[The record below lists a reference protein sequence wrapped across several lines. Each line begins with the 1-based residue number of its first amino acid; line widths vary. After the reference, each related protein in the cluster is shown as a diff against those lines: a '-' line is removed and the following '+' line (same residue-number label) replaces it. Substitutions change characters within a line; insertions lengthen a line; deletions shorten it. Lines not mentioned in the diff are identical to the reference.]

1 MSWTWNNE
9 FIVMEDQIVVSILCT
24 AYNHEPYIR
33 QCLDGFVMQKTNFK
47 FEAIV
52 HDDASTDNTASV
64 IREYAEKYPTLVKLI
79 STEYLEKQN

>member
-33 QCLDGFVMQKTNFK
+33 QCLEGFVMQKTNFR
-47 FEAIV
+47 FNVII
-52 HDDASTDNTASV
+52 HDDVFVSYIN
-64 IREYAEKYPTLVKLI
+64 
-79 STEYLEKQN
+79 

>member
-1 MSWTWNNE
+1 MNE
-9 FIVMEDQIVVSILCT
+9 EILVSILCT

-52 HDDASTDNTASV
+52 NDDVFVVCFNWC
-64 IREYAEKYPTLVKLI
+64 YKLI
-79 STEYLEKQN
+79 KFLI